1 MRQPEDKILS
11 LEQAVAWREDL
22 GRHRHRVGV
31 TNGCFDL
38 LHRGHAEYLCR
49 ARQRTDALLVAVN
62 SDASVRQ
69 VKGPG
74 RPVVGEADRA
84 YMVAS
89 LECVDAV
96 VLFETPKPIPLFRA
110 VVPDIYVK
118 GGDYDESTIDREE
131 HGVLKELGCEFVF
144 VSFVPG
150 FSTTQT
156 IAQVKNGT

>member
-1 MRQPEDKILS
+1 MRTPQAKILS
-11 LEQAVAWREDL
+11 LEKAVTWRQTLRETTQRL
-22 GRHRHRVGV
+22 GI

-38 LHRGHAEYLCR
+38 LHRGHAEYLCN

-62 SDASVRQ
+62 SDASVRR

-74 RPVVGEADRA
+74 RPVVSEADRA

-96 VLFETPKPIPLFRA
+96 VLFETAKPIAVFRA
-110 VVPDIYVK
+110 LLPDIYVK
-118 GGDYDESTIDREE
+118 GGDYDENTIDREE
-131 HGVLKELGCEFVF
+131 HAVLKALGCTFVF
-144 VSFVPG
+144 VPFVPG